1 MTYQNSFKVLIA
13 AGVLFACNSVSAQI
27 TPLKTTP
34 THVAPVDK
42 STATNGHYTPWKPI
56 AEKDIVKKVR
66 VFEEI
71 DIAKNK
77 ELFAVKNNGNDLM
90 DVFIA
95 GEASGKLS
103 VEGASDGGMP
113 TKKLSHE
120 EFLAQCAK
128 VKSTPVTKYILKED
142 SLWLNTGEVVL
153 RILSIAPV
161 VSVKPAIGSAVEREL
176 FWAFYFDAREHFLSH
191 AASPSLSWDEVF
203 VGRHFT
209 GTIVKR
215 TVSEFQRAA
224 SSQKKKANMPVK

>member
-1 MTYQNSFKVLIA
+1 MTYQNVFKILVA
-13 AGVLFACNSVSAQI
+13 AAISYASSASAQI

-34 THVAPVDK
+34 THVVPVDK
-42 STATNGHYTPWKPI
+42 STVTNSHYVAWKPI
-56 AEKDIVKKVR
+56 MEQDIVKKVR
-66 VFEEI
+66 VWEEI
-71 DIAKNK
+71 DITKN
-77 ELFAVKNNGNDLM
+77 EDLFGKKNAANDLM
-90 DVFIA
+90 DVLIA

-128 VKSTPVTKYILKED
+128 AKSTPVTKYLLKED

-153 RILSIAPV
+153 RILAIAPV

-191 AASPSLSWDEVF
+191 AASPTLSWDEVL
-203 VGRHFT
+203 VGRYFT
-209 GTIVKR
+209 GTIIKS

-224 SSQKKKANMPVK
+224 SSQKKGNTPVK